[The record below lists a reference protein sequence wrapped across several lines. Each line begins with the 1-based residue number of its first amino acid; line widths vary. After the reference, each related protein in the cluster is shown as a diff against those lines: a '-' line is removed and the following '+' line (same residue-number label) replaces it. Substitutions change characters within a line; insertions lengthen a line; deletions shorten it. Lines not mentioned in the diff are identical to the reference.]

1 MTSYNTTKVPMVE
14 PVTTFVLEAPAGAIE
29 ITAAC
34 KDGKCET
41 VEFVNTPSFVGKLD
55 VEVDVP
61 TVGKVTVD
69 IAYGGMWYA
78 IVDAESLGTQQ
89 EHVLLLLPFP
99 YPVF

>member
-1 MTSYNTTKVPMVE
+1 MVE
-14 PVTTFVLEAPAGAIE
+14 PVTKFVLEAPAGAIE
-29 ITAAC
+29 ITAGC

-89 EHVLLLLPFP
+89 EYVLLLLPFP
-99 YPVF
+99 CPVF